1 MDFHGHIN
9 LQENQ
14 MRKLAFGAE
23 TDFPSSPVVG
33 RMVFKGFTL
42 YMCVALNG
50 ALPIWIPITNTI
62 NTYKHIQAGAATSWV
77 INHKLTANYPV
88 VQVYDENN
96 KLMIPDT
103 VTSTS
108 VQQITITFSTAI
120 TGKAIIMSSDEIPTD
135 GIGVLSPDQVA
146 YAKSFSSQAT
156 IVVRHNLGYYPIVR
170 AYIGGDE
177 VQPANVIYDSIFQI
191 TVTFGSPQTG
201 VLRLS

>member
-50 ALPIWIPITNTI
+50 VLPIWIPVTNTI
-62 NTYKHIQAGAATSWV
+62 NTYKHTQAVASASWV
-77 INHKLTANYPV
+77 IEHKLTAEYPV

-96 KLMIPDT
+96 QLAIPDT
-103 VTSTS
+103 VTSTGE
-108 VQQITITFSTAI
+108 QEITITFGAAF
-120 TGKAIIMSSDEIPTD
+120 TGKAIILSSDEIPAD
-135 GIGVLSPDQVA
+135 GVGILSPDAVA
-146 YAKSFSSQAT
+146 YAKSFTAEAT
-156 IVVRHNLGYYPIVR
+156 IVVKHNLGYYPILR

-177 VQPANVIYDSIFQI
+177 VQPVSVIHDSIFQL
-191 TVTFGSPQTG
+191 TVTFGSAQTG
-201 VLRLS
+201 VLRLT